1 MENEQKNLNIQS
13 EQNMIQTEDDT
24 TFNKLKDLQKLLKKE
39 SAVKELF
46 IKMKNETKLSIE
58 HQCIDVY
65 KKKMEVLNILQKI
78 DNSKI
83 KIKKSKQMILKNIN

>member
-39 SAVKELF
+39 
-46 IKMKNETKLSIE
+46 
-58 HQCIDVY
+58 
-65 KKKMEVLNILQKI
+65 
-78 DNSKI
+78 
-83 KIKKSKQMILKNIN
+83 